1 MSKKNYFY
9 FVVCSV
15 LILSIIYGGYFYNIY
30 IHPTIITNSLG
41 QNEIIL
47 FGDFKYIFKVVNCHN
62 LGFEVY
68 SSNECYR
75 DYYGSFLYGPIL
87 LLIPE
92 ISEKNLEIITFI
104 FSTTLI
110 FSFVYFNLKLI
121 KPNNFFTY
129 FLMSIILFN
138 PTTLFIYEKL
148 NIDLLIY
155 IVLILTIYYIKKD
168 HFKICIIS
176 ILTLIKFYPAIFGI
190 IFLIRR
196 KKITFGFIYFCIFLS
211 LIGIFLFFF
220 WDNLLNVLGT
230 SKYVSQSFKYSFSLN
245 SLSKIFQ
252 YIFSLNYFYFIKGMF
267 IAICLFTSLLIY
279 KFFLYKKINFNFKNL
294 NTDSDMFI
302 VSSSL
307 IIVLYLIF
315 GNNFYRE
322 IYLIGIVPFLL
333 KNFNI
338 KFFRF
343 VLYLFIFKYIY
354 LLIFFPFYYNLNLKT
369 NILSQLMV
377 GFKSTLDFCFIIIL
391 SSILIIFI
399 KIYFISLIN
408 HFKSVK

>member
-1 MSKKNYFY
+1 
-9 FVVCSV
+9 
-15 LILSIIYGGYFYNIY
+15 
-30 IHPTIITNSLG
+30 
-41 QNEIIL
+41 
-47 FGDFKYIFKVVNCHN
+47 
-62 LGFEVY
+62 
-68 SSNECYR
+68 
-75 DYYGSFLYGPIL
+75 
-87 LLIPE
+87 
-92 ISEKNLEIITFI
+92 
-104 FSTTLI
+104 
-110 FSFVYFNLKLI
+110 
-121 KPNNFFTY
+121 
-129 FLMSIILFN
+129 
-138 PTTLFIYEKL
+138 
-148 NIDLLIY
+148 
-155 IVLILTIYYIKKD
+155 
-168 HFKICIIS
+168 
-176 ILTLIKFYPAIFGI
+176 
-190 IFLIRR
+190 
-196 KKITFGFIYFCIFLS
+196 
-211 LIGIFLFFF
+211 
-220 WDNLLNVLGT
+220 
-230 SKYVSQSFKYSFSLN
+230 
-245 SLSKIFQ
+245 
-252 YIFSLNYFYFIKGMF
+252 MF